1 MFVSD
6 LIGLLELQL
15 KNLEIEKQRLGD
27 ILETKTFSAFN
38 EHKEIFIAYE
48 SIISWRRKLQQT
60 LEIIKKIESDD
71 FEMDAEERVNV
82 VERIFSG

>member
-1 MFVSD
+1 MLVAE
-6 LIGLLELQL
+6 LTELLELQL

-27 ILETKTFSAFN
+27 ILDTKTFSVFN

-48 SIISWRRKLQQT
+48 TIISWRRKLQQT

-82 VERIFSG
+82 VERILTG